1 MSSSVAETIDVD
13 APVAVSWALWS
24 DVTQWPRFLSHV
36 QNVTRIDRLSFSWW
50 LSLPGADKSF
60 TAELTEVVP
69 HERIA
74 WRTVDGVE
82 HAGAVIFHRLEPAG
96 TRVSLR
102 IDYHPRGF
110 VEHLGSVTGLDSVLA
125 HQDLAEFKRA
135 AEELALT
142 EGG

>member
-1 MSSSVAETIDVD
+1 MSSSLAETIDVD

-24 DVTQWPRFLSHV
+24 DVTAWPTFLSHV
-36 QNVTRIDRLSFSWW
+36 RNVTRIDRVSFSWW

-82 HAGAVIFHRLEPAG
+82 HAGEATFHALSP
-96 TRVSLR
+96 TRSRVALR
-102 IDYHPRGF
+102 IEYNPQGF
-110 VEHLGSVTGLDSVLA
+110 IERLGALTNMDAVLA
-125 HQDLAEFKRA
+125 HQDLSEFRA
-135 AEELALT
+135 AAERMVAAAE
-142 EGG
+142 